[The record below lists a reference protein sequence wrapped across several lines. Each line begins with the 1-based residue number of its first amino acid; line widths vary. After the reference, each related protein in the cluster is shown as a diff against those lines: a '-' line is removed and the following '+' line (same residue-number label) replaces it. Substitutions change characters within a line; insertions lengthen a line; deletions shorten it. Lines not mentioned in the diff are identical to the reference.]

1 MQKVF
6 VFGEIDM
13 KSQTRYVKKL
23 KRKRVLICLLVFFA
37 LLPVFSY
44 LHEAGHALVCI
55 ADGNEAEI
63 SVDIFNGGTTLCH
76 GDHVSNLFAYKI
88 SGGLLA
94 GIIGTTI
101 GLALF
106 VKKPFAGYS
115 LESTRY
121 NSWEIDGKVERR
133 ESRKRQYLDILWKAP
148 FIALTTIGIGHLV
161 NAGIET
167 FADSYFTHGAEW
179 GFFLGAVEFV
189 TFITLLLI
197 FDRKT
202 VRRDRREMEGRG
214 RTVSIRLLFGL
225 SCIIVGGG
233 LVVLSLLGVEFAR

>member
-1 MQKVF
+1 
-6 VFGEIDM
+6 M

-23 KRKRVLICLLVFFA
+23 NRKRVLICMIVFFA

-44 LHEAGHALVCI
+44 LHEGGHALVCI

-63 SVDIFNGGTTLCH
+63 SVDIINGGTTLCH

-94 GIIGTTI
+94 GIIGTTV
-101 GLALF
+101 GTALF
-106 VKKPFAGYS
+106 
-115 LESTRY
+115 R
-121 NSWEIDGKVERR
+121 
-133 ESRKRQYLDILWKAP
+133 WKIP
-148 FIALTTIGIGHLV
+148 FIAVTTIGIGHLI
-161 NAGIET
+161 NAIIEA
-167 FADSYFTHGAEW
+167 FADSYYTHGGEW
-179 GFFLGAVEFV
+179 SAFMGLVQFVIFF
-189 TFITLLLI
+189 TLLLI

-214 RTVSIRLLFGL
+214 RTMSIRLLFGL
-225 SCIIVGGG
+225 SCIIVGSG

>member
-1 MQKVF
+1 
-6 VFGEIDM
+6 M
-13 KSQTRYVKKL
+13 KSHTRLAKKL
-23 KRKRVLICLLVFFA
+23 DKKRVIICLLVFFT
-37 LLPVFSY
+37 LMPIFSY

-63 SVDIFNGGTTLCH
+63 SVDILSGGLTLCH
-76 GDHVSNLFAYKI
+76 GDVSNLFAYKI

-94 GIIGTTI
+94 GIVGTTI
-101 GLALF
+101 GIALF

-121 NSWEIDGKVERR
+121 NSWEIDGKVERI
-133 ESRKRQYLDILWKAP
+133 ESRKRRYLDIIWKAP
-148 FIALTTIGIGHLV
+148 FIALITIGIGHLV
-161 NAGIET
+161 NAAIET
-167 FADSYFTHGAEW
+167 FADSYFTHSTEW
-179 GFFLGAVEFV
+179 GFFLGLVEFV
-189 TFITLLLI
+189 TFFTLLLI

>member
-1 MQKVF
+1 
-6 VFGEIDM
+6 M
-13 KSQTRYVKKL
+13 KSHTRLAKKL
-23 KRKRVLICLLVFFA
+23 DKKRVIICLLVFFT
-37 LLPVFSY
+37 LMPIFSY

-63 SVDIFNGGTTLCH
+63 SVDILSGGLTLCH
-76 GDHVSNLFAYKI
+76 GEVSNLFAYKI

-94 GIIGTTI
+94 GIIGTAI

-121 NSWEIDGKVERR
+121 NSWEIDGKVERI
-133 ESRKRQYLDILWKAP
+133 ESQKRQYLDMIWKAP
-148 FIALTTIGIGHLV
+148 FIALITIGIGHLV
-161 NAGIET
+161 NAAIET

>member
-1 MQKVF
+1 
-6 VFGEIDM
+6 M
-13 KSQTRYVKKL
+13 KSHTRLAKKL
-23 KRKRVLICLLVFFA
+23 DKKRVIICLLVFFT
-37 LLPVFSY
+37 LMPIFSY

-63 SVDIFNGGTTLCH
+63 SVDILSGGLTLCH
-76 GDHVSNLFAYKI
+76 GEVSNLFAYKI

-94 GIIGTTI
+94 GIVGTTVAI
-101 GLALF
+101 ALF
-106 VKKPFAGYS
+106 VWKPFAGYS
-115 LESTRY
+115 LESTNY
-121 NSWEIDGKVERR
+121 NLWKIDGKVERI
-133 ESRKRQYLDILWKAP
+133 ESRKQQYLDIIWKAP

-161 NAGIET
+161 NAAIEA

-202 VRRDRREMEGRG
+202 VRQDRREMKRRG

-225 SCIIVGGG
+225 GCIIVGGG
-233 LVVLSLLGVEFAR
+233 LVVLSLLGVV

>member
-1 MQKVF
+1 
-6 VFGEIDM
+6 M
-13 KSQTRYVKKL
+13 KSHTRLAKKL
-23 KRKRVLICLLVFFA
+23 DKKRVIICLLVFFT
-37 LLPVFSY
+37 LMPIFSY

-63 SVDIFNGGTTLCH
+63 SVDILSGGLTLCH
-76 GDHVSNLFAYKI
+76 GEVSNLFAYKI

-94 GIIGTTI
+94 GIVGTTI

-121 NSWEIDGKVERR
+121 NSWEIDGKVERI
-133 ESRKRQYLDILWKAP
+133 ESRKRRYLDIIWKAP

-161 NAGIET
+161 NAAIET

-225 SCIIVGGG
+225 SCIIVGSG

>member
-1 MQKVF
+1 
-6 VFGEIDM
+6 M
-13 KSQTRYVKKL
+13 KSHTRLAKKL
-23 KRKRVLICLLVFFA
+23 DKKRVIICLLVFFT
-37 LLPVFSY
+37 LMPIFSY

-63 SVDIFNGGTTLCH
+63 SVDILSGGLTLCH
-76 GDHVSNLFAYKI
+76 GEVSNLFAYKI

-94 GIIGTTI
+94 GIVGTTI
-101 GLALF
+101 GIALF

-121 NSWEIDGKVERR
+121 NSWEIDGKVERI
-133 ESRKRQYLDILWKAP
+133 ESRKRRYLDIIWKAP

-161 NAGIET
+161 NAAIET

-179 GFFLGAVEFV
+179 GFFLGLVEFV

-225 SCIIVGGG
+225 SCIIVGSG

>member
-23 KRKRVLICLLVFFA
+23 NRKRVLICMIVFFA

-44 LHEAGHALVCI
+44 LHEGGHALVCI

-63 SVDIFNGGTTLCH
+63 SVDIINGGTTLCH
-76 GDHVSNLFAYKI
+76 GDVSNLFAYKI

-115 LESTRY
+115 LESTNY
-121 NSWEIDGKVERR
+121 NLWEIDGKVERK
-133 ESRKRQYLDILWKAP
+133 ESRKQQFLDIIWKAP
-148 FIALTTIGIGHLV
+148 FIALATIGVGHLV
-161 NAGIET
+161 NAVIET
-167 FADSYFTHGAEW
+167 FADSYFTHGGEW
-179 GFFLGAVEFV
+179 SAFMGLIEVVIFLS
-189 TFITLLLI
+189 LLII
-197 FDRKT
+197 FDRK
-202 VRRDRREMEGRG
+202 
-214 RTVSIRLLFGL
+214 
-225 SCIIVGGG
+225 
-233 LVVLSLLGVEFAR
+233 